1 MSERIKTNCKIHV
14 KAFAGAITVCWKDFM
29 KLSPRMFPDRFVLP
43 IGTGDLTSNKLS
55 QEIANSIINLGCQLK
70 TESHDVSLS
79 SIWGS

>member
-1 MSERIKTNCKIHV
+1 MSEKIKTNCKIHV
-14 KAFAGAITVCWKDFM
+14 KTVAGGITTCWKDFM
-29 KLSPRMFPDRFVLP
+29 KLSPWMFPDRFVLH

-55 QEIANSIINLGCQLK
+55 QEIANSIINLGCQK

>member
-1 MSERIKTNCKIHV
+1 
-14 KAFAGAITVCWKDFM
+14 M

-79 SIWGS
+79 SI